1 MSAVKPQRIL
11 IADDNPI
18 MRETL
23 AQCLRTQAYEVITA
37 DTGERAFLALRD
49 WSHPIGWLYTR
60 AVLPGLVDGWIL
72 ADEYH
77 DMHGNR
83 PVILAGAEQR
93 ISSRGDLVLKQP
105 TVVAVVNAIHQVL
118 VAMEKATFTTDAAE
132 ASRAA

>member
-1 MSAVKPQRIL
+1 MSMVKPQRIL

-23 AQCLRTQAYEVITA
+23 AQWLRAQAHEVITA
-37 DTGERAFLALRD
+37 DKGERAFLALRD

-105 TVVAVVNAIHQVL
+105 TAVTVFNAIHQAH
-118 VAMEKATFTTDAAE
+118 VAAETGTFTTDAAK
-132 ASRAA
+132 ANRAA

>member
-23 AQCLRTQAYEVITA
+23 AQWLSAQAHEVITA

-72 ADEYH
+72 ADQYH
-77 DMHGNR
+77 EVHENR
-83 PVILAGAEQR
+83 VVILAGAEQR

-105 TVVAVVNAIHQVL
+105 TAVAVFNAIQQAL
-118 VAMEKATFTTDAAE
+118 VAAETATFTTDAAE

>member
-1 MSAVKPQRIL
+1 MSTIKPQRIL

-23 AQCLRTQAYEVITA
+23 AQWLRVQAHEVITA

-49 WSHPIGWLYTR
+49 WSHPVGWLYTR

-72 ADEYH
+72 ADQYH
-77 DMHGNR
+77 EVHENR
-83 PVILAGAEQR
+83 AVILAGAEQR
-93 ISSRGDLVLKQP
+93 MSPRGDLVLKQP
-105 TVVAVVNAIHQVL
+105 TVVAVFNAIHQAL
-118 VAMEKATFTTDAAE
+118 AAAEAATFTPDAAE